1 MERREKMKKTF
12 WITGASFLILAGAMV
27 TLTQSRPAQSREP
40 GRTGFLGVYID
51 DVTAEKAKE
60 LNLPGEYGVIISR
73 VEPETPAAK
82 AGLKENDVIIEYNGV
97 RVEGTLQFNR
107 LVRETPPGR
116 TVTLRIVREG
126 KRQDVRVTIGS
137 QESALR
143 SFPFRVE
150 GPDFTL
156 TLPEIQIPRIEL
168 RVTSYARLGVS
179 VQSLTKQL
187 GDYFGVPDGRG
198 VLVTYVAP
206 DSPAERAGLKAGDVI
221 TALDGKEITSPYTL
235 TRELSQR
242 EGDVT
247 LTFVRNKQKQSVTVH
262 LERRSSSRPRSPATE
277 EEIYSFRLAPE
288 WDSGLA
294 EEMLRSYW
302 LRMHAYREHMDRLR
316 DELRRQLEL
325 LQDQIRRQR
334 EFYYRPG
341 RWRPVLRQPVSVTI
355 L

>member
-1 MERREKMKKTF
+1 MKKTF
-12 WITGASFLILAGAMV
+12 LITGTSVLLLSSALV
-27 TLTQSRPAQSREP
+27 PLTHSRPAQGREP

-51 DVTAEKAKE
+51 EVTADKAKE

-73 VEPETPAAK
+73 VEPESPAAK
-82 AGLKENDVIIEYNGV
+82 AGLKENDVIIEYNEI

-116 TVTLRIVREG
+116 TVTLRIVRDG

-143 SFPFRVE
+143 SFPFRME
-150 GPDFTL
+150 GPDFSL
-156 TLPEIQIPRIEL
+156 TLPEIRIPRIEL
-168 RVTSYARLGVS
+168 RVSSYGRLGVS

-198 VLVTYVAP
+198 VLITYVAP
-206 DSPAERAGLKAGDVI
+206 NSPAERAGLKAGDVI

-242 EGDVT
+242 EGDITVT
-247 LTFVRNKQKQSVTVH
+247 IVRNKQQQSVTVR
-262 LERRSSSRPRSPATE
+262 LERRSSSRTRSPATE
-277 EEIYSFRLAPE
+277 EEPYSFRFAPE
-288 WDSGLA
+288 RNIA
-294 EEMLRSYW
+294 EEMLWSHRQ
-302 LRMHAYREHMDRLR
+302 RMHEYREHMDRLR
-316 DELRRQLEL
+316 RQLDML
-325 LQDQIRRQR
+325 LDQIQQQQ
-334 EFYYRPG
+334 EFYYGPG